1 MKVTVLGIDSK
12 RDEVVSF
19 VEEKLHKV
27 QARFKLRGAEF
38 AVWLRDINGPRG
50 GIDQECSIR
59 LCRSRQ
65 APVVVKCKDGSARV
79 AILGAVARLR
89 RALARRRR
97 VSHA

>member
-1 MKVTVLGIDSK
+1 MKVTVLGMDSK

-19 VEEKLHKV
+19 VEEKLTKV
-27 QARFKLRGAEF
+27 HARFKLTGAEF

-65 APVVVKCKDGSARV
+65 APVVVKCKDCSARV

-97 VSHA
+97 VSDA